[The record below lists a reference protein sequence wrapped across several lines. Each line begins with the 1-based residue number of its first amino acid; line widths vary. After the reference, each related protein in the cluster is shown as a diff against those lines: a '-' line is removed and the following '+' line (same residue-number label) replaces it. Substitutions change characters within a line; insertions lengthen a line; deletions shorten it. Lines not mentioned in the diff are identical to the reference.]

1 MGQACQVCGKKPVVG
16 NQVTTRGRAKYLG
29 GVGVKTTGIS
39 RRKFKPNLRTV
50 RVSTPNGQHMTVRV
64 CARCLRSGM
73 VTKTVQNAPFKLP
86 SAHPEKGKHGPVPH
100 GEAQKAGQLAAP
112 PGVPAEYKAPE
123 GLKIR
128 KRKRDKGKEAEPEQ
142 PEGPKE

>member
-1 MGQACQVCGKKPVVG
+1 MG

-39 RRKFKPNLRTV
+39 RRKFKPNLRSV
-50 RVSTPNGQHMTVRV
+50 RVSTANGQHMTVRV

-86 SAHPEKGKHGPVPH
+86 TAHPEKGKRRPTE
-100 GEAQKAGQLAAP
+100 GEPLKAGQLAASQ
-112 PGVPAEYKAPE
+112 GVPAEYKPPE

-128 KRKRDKGKEAEPEQ
+128 KRKRDKSKEAEPEQ